1 MTALSRYGNARR
13 VSRASRAERNAVAR
27 IGYRLDRFLGL
38 SAGAQILAVLA
49 LGVLVGL
56 AFGAAIW
63 AYDGPAGEVAAQ
75 AAGGPSPEAH
85 SLGAGFW
92 WALTRML
99 DGGTVYNDSG
109 TGLVRQAL
117 GVVVTLV
124 GLLALAV
131 VTGWMTSRITD
142 RVAALRRGTSPVF
155 ERHHVLVLGWNAHA
169 PVVLS
174 ELAASGLEETVVIL
188 ADHEREVIEEGL
200 KQQVLGRHGLRF
212 VVRRGDPASASA
224 VRRAAA
230 RRAKAILVLPDTPS
244 GHCGD
249 RAAICARCSRSRA
262 RSVIFSAAARPAVVV
277 EVATA
282 AGREMVDLCDALGK
296 TIVVDAHEI
305 NARVIAQSV
314 RHFGAFASL
323 RRILSLGAH
332 SIELWQNK
340 VKEGDHFDDLFATHE
355 DGILVGVL
363 RDGAPIFAPAGD
375 FALRTTDTLL
385 VLDDASDARRT
396 RLELRAAEAVEPDVE
411 AKKLR
416 VLVVR
421 IRSALAHVLAF
432 LEAESAV
439 EVTIVAEAADLVE
452 ATALLGKAKL
462 TRTSIAYVEGDP
474 LDGALLARLAA
485 ERPDAVLVLAPDV
498 RVEPDRS
505 LEADADQVLTLLQ
518 LRRGGVGEVHAVVEV
533 RNADAR
539 KLPKRLRHRDD
550 FIVSREIV
558 GMLLAREL
566 HAACLDRRS
575 PADMFAVLERVGSR
589 LEVAPVSHY
598 ASAHASLTFGELA
611 VEARARGELAVGFV
625 EENRAPHIA
634 PQHDARVPFAATRL
648 VVLTPEHEPLESTA
662 RSA

>member
-1 MTALSRYGNARR
+1 MA
-13 VSRASRAERNAVAR
+13 RASRERNAVAR

-38 SAGAQILAVLA
+38 SAGVQILAVLA
-49 LGVLVGL
+49 LGVLLGL

-63 AYDGPAGEVAAQ
+63 AYDGPLAAEAGAQ
-75 AAGGPSPEAH
+75 AANGPSPEAH

-109 TGLVRQAL
+109 TGALRQAL

-124 GLLALAV
+124 GLLAIAV
-131 VTGWMTSRITD
+131 VTGWTTSRITE

-174 ELAASGLEETVVIL
+174 ELASSGIEETVVIL
-188 ADHEREVIEEGL
+188 ADHDRDVIEEGL
-200 KQQVLGRHGLRF
+200 KQQVLGKHRLRF

-249 RAAICARCSRSRA
+249 RAAMRSLLA
-262 RSVIFSAAARPAVVV
+262 VEGALGDLSAASRPAVVV
-277 EVATA
+277 EVATE
-282 AGREMVDLCDALGK
+282 AGREMVGLCDALGK

-305 NARVIAQSV
+305 NARVVAQSV
-314 RHFGAFASL
+314 RHFGAFAAL

-340 VKEGDHFDDLFATHE
+340 VKDGDRFDDLYAAHE

-363 RDGAPIFAPAGD
+363 RDGAPLFAPAGD
-375 FALRTTDTLL
+375 LGLRTTDTLL

-396 RLELRAAEAVEPDVE
+396 PLELRAPNPEPEPVVE
-411 AKKLR
+411 ARRLR
-416 VLVVR
+416 LLVVR
-421 IRSALAHVLAF
+421 FRSALANVLAF
-432 LEAESAV
+432 LEAEGPV
-439 EVTIVAEAADLVE
+439 EVTIVAEAADLAE

-462 TRTSIAYVEGDP
+462 ARTSIAYVEGDP

-485 ERPDAVLVLAPDV
+485 ERPDSVLVLAPD
-498 RVEPDRS
+498 VEPDRS

-518 LRRGGVGEVHAVVEV
+518 LRRGGAGDAHAVVEV

-539 KLPKRLRHRDD
+539 KLPKRLRHKDD

-589 LEVAPVSHY
+589 LEVVPISRY
-598 ASAHASLTFGELA
+598 ATAHASLTFGELA

-625 EENRAPHIA
+625 EENRPPHIA
-634 PQHDARVPFAATRL
+634 PQHDVHVPFAATRL
-648 VVLTPEHEPLESTA
+648 VVLTPEERVVA
-662 RSA
+662 RRADRSA

>member
-1 MTALSRYGNARR
+1 
-13 VSRASRAERNAVAR
+13 VSVASRAERNAVAR
-27 IGYRLDRFLGL
+27 LGYRLDRFLGL
-38 SAGAQILAVLA
+38 SAGAQIVCVLA
-49 LGVLVGL
+49 LGVLLGL

-63 AYDGPAGEVAAQ
+63 AFDGPAPAADTAQ
-75 AAGGPSPEAH
+75 AGGSPSPEAH

-92 WALTRML
+92 WAITRML
-99 DGGTVYNDSG
+99 DGGTVYNDTG
-109 TGLVRQAL
+109 TGLWRQAL

-131 VTGWMTSRITD
+131 VTGWTTSRITD
-142 RVAALRRGTSPVF
+142 RVASLRRGTSPVF

-188 ADHEREVIEEGL
+188 ADHERELIEDTL
-200 KQQVLGRHGLRF
+200 RQQVIGKHRLRF
-212 VVRRGDPASASA
+212 VVRRGDPASALA

-249 RAAICARCSRSRA
+249 RAAMRSLLA
-262 RSVIFSAAARPAVVV
+262 VEGALGDLSAAARPAVVV
-277 EVATA
+277 EVATD
-282 AGREMVDLCDALGK
+282 AGREMVGLCDALGK

-305 NARVIAQSV
+305 NARVVAQSV

-332 SIELWQNK
+332 SIELWQHQ
-340 VKEGDHFDDLFATHE
+340 VKEGDRFDQLYAAHE

-375 FALRTTDTLL
+375 FALRTTDALL

-396 RLELRAAEAVEPDVE
+396 RLALRPAKEAEPRSE
-411 AKKLR
+411 ARRLR
-416 VLVVR
+416 LLVVR
-421 IRSALAHVLAF
+421 FRPALANVLAF
-432 LEAESAV
+432 LETEGPV
-439 EVTIVAEAADLVE
+439 EATIVAEAADLQE
-452 ATALLGKAKL
+452 ATALVQKAKL
-462 TRTSIAYVEGDP
+462 SRTSIAYVEGDP
-474 LDGALLARLAA
+474 LDGALLARLAD

-498 RVEPDRS
+498 EPDLS

-518 LRRGGVGEVHAVVEV
+518 LRRGGLGDAHAVVEV

-539 KLPKRLRHRDD
+539 KLPKRLRHKDD

-575 PADMFAVLERVGSR
+575 PADMFAVLERVGSS
-589 LEVAPVSHY
+589 LEVGPVSRY
-598 ASAHASLTFGELA
+598 APAPASLTFGDLA
-611 VEARARGELAVGFV
+611 IAARSRGELAVGFV
-625 EENRAPHIA
+625 EDNRPPHIA
-634 PQHDARVPFAATRL
+634 PQHDVHVPFAGTRL
-648 VVLTPEHEPLESTA
+648 VVLTPEKAATPPVDRLA
-662 RSA
+662 